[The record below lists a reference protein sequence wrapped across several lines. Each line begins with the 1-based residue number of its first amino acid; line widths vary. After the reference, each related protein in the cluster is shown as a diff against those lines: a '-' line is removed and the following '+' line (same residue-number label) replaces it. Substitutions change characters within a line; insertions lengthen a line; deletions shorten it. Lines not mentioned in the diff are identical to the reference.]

1 MKRNN
6 ESAIA
11 NCKLQIAICKSRFSA
26 ATPPIFS
33 LRFSI
38 YNLQSFASLVVI
50 ALLFTFSSSAATVFQ
65 KTESKTEMAA
75 AKFPALVSEYLQDLH
90 ARHPALAAS
99 SGLHTW
105 DAQLEDY
112 SAQAIAAEIAAI
124 K

>member
-1 MKRNN
+1 
-6 ESAIA
+6 
-11 NCKLQIAICKSRFSA
+11 
-26 ATPPIFS
+26 
-33 LRFSI
+33 
-38 YNLQSFASLVVI
+38 VI

-124 K
+124 KAFQSRIEKIPPLELPLSDTFDHQILSSNM